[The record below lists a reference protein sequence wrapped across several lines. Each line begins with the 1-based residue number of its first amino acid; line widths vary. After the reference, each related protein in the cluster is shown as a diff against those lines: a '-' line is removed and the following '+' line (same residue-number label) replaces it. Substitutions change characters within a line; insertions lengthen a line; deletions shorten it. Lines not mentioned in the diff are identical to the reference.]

1 MIYLNIS
8 LPNTWLHLGYV
19 CFFSDNKFEFHFKRK
34 PKIELM
40 NESSGCKSFI
50 REVLQ

>member
-8 LPNTWLHLGYV
+8 LPNTWLRLGYV
-19 CFFSDNKFEFHFKRK
+19 CLFSDKKFEFHFK

>member
-19 CFFSDNKFEFHFKRK
+19 RFFSDNKFEFHFKRK

>member
-8 LPNTWLHLGYV
+8 FPNTWLHLGYV
-19 CFFSDNKFEFHFKRK
+19 CLFSDNKFEFHFKRK

>member
-19 CFFSDNKFEFHFKRK
+19 CLLSYKKFEFHFK